1 MVQKQRI
8 IDQFME
14 LVRVDSET
22 RHEEL
27 IAKAL
32 KEKFGALGLQV
43 EEDDSKERSQCGSGN
58 LLFTLAATP
67 GKEQAPTL
75 FFTCHMD
82 TVVPGKGIKSQLG
95 DDGYIRSDGTTVLGS
110 DDKAGIAA
118 MLETIL
124 VIQENKLEHGTLK
137 FVITAGEETS
147 LSGSRAMKPGWF
159 EADFGYAIDSN
170 GSVGGIAV
178 AAPSNAK
185 VYMTF
190 IGKSAHAGVNPEDGV
205 SAITVA
211 SKAVS
216 RMPLGRIDK
225 ETTANIGSFAGGG
238 ETNIVCEH
246 VKLIGEARSIVQEKL
261 TKQLAAMQEACESA
275 AAEMNAQVDFKS
287 IVFYP
292 AYKFDETAPLVQLAM
307 KAIEKAGRTP
317 KTFHSGGGS
326 DANIFNGLGIP
337 TVNLSVGY
345 QEIHTTNEHI
355 HVSELVKIAE
365 VVVEIVKEAAQLS
378 K

>member
-1 MVQKQRI
+1 MVQEQRI
-8 IDQFME
+8 IEQFME

-22 RHEEL
+22 GHEEQ
-27 IAKAL
+27 IAKVL
-32 KEKFGALGLQV
+32 KETFAALGLQV
-43 EEDDSKERSQCGSGN
+43 EEDDSRERSGCGSGN

-67 GKEQAPTL
+67 GKERAPTV

-82 TVVPGKGIKSQLG
+82 TVVPGKGIKPRLD

-118 MLETIL
+118 MLETVR
-124 VIQENKLEHGTLK
+124 VIQEDRLEHGTLK
-137 FVITAGEETS
+137 FVITAGEEST
-147 LSGSRAMKPGWF
+147 LKGSRAMKPGWF
-159 EADFGYAIDSN
+159 TADFGFAIDSN
-170 GSVGGIAV
+170 GKVGDIAI

-185 VYMTF
+185 VYITF

-225 ETTANIGSFAGGG
+225 ETTANIGSFSGGG
-238 ETNIVCEH
+238 ATNIVCDR
-246 VKLIGEARSIVQEKL
+246 VQLVGEARSIVQEKL
-261 TKQLAAMQEACESA
+261 EKQLNAMREACESA
-275 AAEMNAQVDFKS
+275 AAEMGARVEFKS
-287 IVFYP
+287 EIFYP
-292 AYKFDETAPLVQLAM
+292 AYKLDETAPVVKVAM

-317 KTFHSGGGS
+317 RTFHSGGGS
-326 DANIFNGLGIP
+326 DANLFNGMGIP

-345 QEIHTTNEHI
+345 QNIHSTSEQI
-355 HVSELVKIAE
+355 HVSELVKTAE
-365 VVVEIVKEAAQLS
+365 VVVEIVKEAAQMA